1 MKIIRF
7 VSYDFQSNVF
17 VLEDNLTNQVWL
29 IDAGYSGE
37 LIKYL
42 SYRKILNGIFLTHSH
57 FDHIS
62 GLNKILEIFPNTK
75 VYSKASSLEYL
86 SNSEKNLSMFHGRP
100 VAYSGNIVELNNHD
114 IVNINDAESIKV
126 YETPGHHPTCL
137 TYIWRRCIFTGDAFI
152 PGKKVIT
159 NLPDG
164 DKQLAQL
171 SFYKIVSLGLNKKII
186 CPGHSIIQNI

>member
-7 VSYDFQSNVF
+7 VSDDFQSNVF
-17 VLEDNLTNQVWL
+17 VLEDNQTNQVWL
-29 IDAGYSGE
+29 IDAGYSKE

-42 SYRKILNGIFLTHSH
+42 YYGKILNGIFLTHSH

-62 GLNKILEIFPNTK
+62 GLNKILAIFPNTK

-86 SNSEKNLSMFHGRP
+86 SNSEKNLSMFHESP
-100 VAYSGNIVELNNHD
+100 IVYCGNIVELNNYD
-114 IVNINDAESIKV
+114 IISINDVESIKV

-137 TYIWRRCIFTGDAFI
+137 TYVFGKYIFTGDAFI
-152 PGKKVIT
+152 PGRKVIT
-159 NLPDG
+159 NLPEG
-164 DKQLAQL
+164 DKKLAQL
-171 SFYKIVSLGLNKKII
+171 SFSKIVSLVLDKKII